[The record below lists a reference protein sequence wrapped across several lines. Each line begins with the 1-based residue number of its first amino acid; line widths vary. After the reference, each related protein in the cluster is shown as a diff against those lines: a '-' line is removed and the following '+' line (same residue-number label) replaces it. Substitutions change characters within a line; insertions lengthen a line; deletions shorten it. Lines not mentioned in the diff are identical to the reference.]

1 MAGARRLQDDQSP
14 TVNLLI
20 GPDGVILDVNRSF
33 EEVLGYKY
41 HEVAGRHALEF
52 IAPAHSGKVAEL
64 LGNKPS
70 ATYVPEVDVDVCAK
84 DGSIHTL
91 LLSFSQAIGLGEDG
105 LMNHFVIGID
115 VTDRE
120 LARQALRRSE
130 RRFRAIFENV
140 HEAIFI
146 KDRKLA
152 YVLANPATF
161 RLFALGVTDVA
172 GMNDEELFGPKVA
185 AQLGYGDEQAMAGQ
199 VFTDQYQFTVRDKIR
214 MFEITKAPMYDAEDN
229 LAGLCCIARD
239 ITSRKEDEAEKH
251 RMIEQLYESRKLESL
266 GQLAG
271 GIAHHFNNLLTV
283 VQGYAELLRKDRPD
297 DADLVHA
304 LDQIIDASKR
314 SADLTCQ
321 LLAYARKGKYQTVPT
336 DVHNVIQMVMNL
348 LRPGIGE
355 QIEIKLDLSARS
367 SIVTGDSTQLQTA
380 LLNLGLNARD
390 AIPAGGQILFF
401 TKDVTLDDKW
411 CRDIAADIKPGQY
424 IQISVEDDGIGMDS
438 ETLARVFEPFFTTKN
453 VNKASGMGLAGVY
466 ACVKTHRGAVD
477 VTSGLGNGTTVCV
490 YLPLT
495 ESDSAAGETIGT
507 AGKTSGRILLV
518 EDQKAIRELVEKVLT
533 EDGNKVSVCSD
544 GEQALEFYKKNHRDI
559 DLVILDMTM
568 PGMDGRQTFVGM
580 KKINLRIC
588 ALLASGLASNVPTE
602 EILDLGIKD
611 FLHKPYR
618 MEHLLE
624 TVHRYLPENQ

>member
-1 MAGARRLQDDQSP
+1 MAGARTLHDDQSP

-41 HEVAGRHALEF
+41 HEVAGRHTLEF

-64 LGNKPS
+64 LGNKPI
-70 ATYVPEVDVDVCAK
+70 ATYVPEADVDVCAK

-91 LLSFSQAIGLGEDG
+91 LLSFGRAIGPGKDG
-105 LMNHFVIGID
+105 RMNHFVIGVD

-120 LARQALRRSE
+120 LARESLRRSE
-130 RRFRAIFENV
+130 RRFRTIFENV

-161 RLFALGVTDVA
+161 RFFALKVTDVA

-185 AQLGYGDEQAMAGQ
+185 AQLARGDEQAMAGQ
-199 VFTDQYQFTVRDKIR
+199 VFIDQYQFAVRDKVR
-214 MFEITKAPMYDAEDN
+214 TFEITKAPMYDTEDN
-229 LAGLCCIARD
+229 FAGLCCIARD
-239 ITSRKEDEAEKH
+239 ITHRKEDEAEKH
-251 RMIEQLYESRKLESL
+251 RIIEQLHEAQKLESI

-283 VQGYAELLRKDRPD
+283 VQGYAELLRKDRSD
-297 DADLVHA
+297 DSDLVYA

-321 LLAYARKGKYQTVPT
+321 LLAYARKGKCQTAPT
-336 DVHNVIQMVMNL
+336 DVHNVIRMVADL

-355 QIEIKLDLSARS
+355 QIEIKLDLSVGS
-367 SIVTGDSTQLQTA
+367 SVITGDSTQLQTA

-390 AIPAGGQILFF
+390 AIPAGGQILFS
-401 TKDVTLDDKW
+401 TREVTLDDKS
-411 CRDIAADIKPGQY
+411 CREIATDIKPGQY
-424 IQISVEDDGIGMDS
+424 MQISVKDDGVGMDS
-438 ETLARVFEPFFTTKN
+438 ETLARVFEPFFTTKSA
-453 VNKASGMGLAGVY
+453 NKASGMGLAGVY

-477 VTSGLGNGTTVCV
+477 VTSSLGSGTTVCV
-490 YLPLT
+490 YLPLA
-495 ESDSAAGETIGT
+495 ESDSAAGETLSP
-507 AGKTSGRILLV
+507 AGKTSGHILLV
-518 EDQKAIRELVEKVLT
+518 EDQKAIRDLIEKVLT

-544 GEQALEFYKKNHRDI
+544 GEQALDFYKKNHRDI
-559 DLVILDMTM
+559 DLVILDLTM
-568 PGMDGRQTFVGM
+568 PGMDGRQAFVKM
-580 KKINLRIC
+580 KKINPRIC
-588 ALLASGLASNVPTE
+588 ALLASGLASNVLTE
-602 EILDLGIKD
+602 EILGLGIKD

-618 MEHLLE
+618 IEHLLE
-624 TVHRYLPENQ
+624 TVHRYLPEKQ